1 MDSPDLCEDNLAPG
15 TSVHPHTLP
24 IHAHG
29 EDDTAL
35 HLNLSIHQVWA
46 KFLRECQPRPVKQA
60 SPPLPQADTPLP
72 QALTCW
78 TGCSKNMCVWQPS
91 LGRRCSRSH
100 PRGDPAPTGL
110 RCDRYR
116 CLLPFLQAGASTSSS
131 LHQLPTQLGSSNF
144 HLQIFRK

>member
-15 TSVHPHTLP
+15 TSVRPHTLP

-46 KFLRECQPRPVKQA
+46 KFLRKCQPHPVKQA
-60 SPPLPQADTPLP
+60 SPPLPQADTLLP
-72 QALTCW
+72 QALDVLDGPLQEHVCVAAQLRQMLLPIAPQR
-78 TGCSKNMCVWQPS
+78 GPCSY
-91 LGRRCSRSH
+91 RS
-100 PRGDPAPTGL
+100 G
-110 RCDRYR
+110 CDRYR

-144 HLQIFRK
+144 HL